1 MYNAVLLTEENKQLR
16 AANKR
21 KKKKQVKR
29 RAYIATRGVLTVREG
44 LDRTQV
50 SYIEPERGVA
60 DQLAII
66 QTRTLRTC
74 SICRLLEHNART
86 CPQKYISN

>member
-16 AANKR
+16 AVNER

-29 RAYIATRGVLTVREG
+29 RAYIATGGVLIVREG

-50 SYIEPERGVA
+50 SYIEPERGVV
-60 DQLAII
+60 D
-66 QTRTLRTC
+66 
-74 SICRLLEHNART
+74 
-86 CPQKYISN
+86 